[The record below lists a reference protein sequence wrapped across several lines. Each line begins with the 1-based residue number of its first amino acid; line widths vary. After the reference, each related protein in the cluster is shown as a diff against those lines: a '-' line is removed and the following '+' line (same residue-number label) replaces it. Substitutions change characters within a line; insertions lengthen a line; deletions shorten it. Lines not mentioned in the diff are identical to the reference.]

1 MLRSLPVALLAAG
14 LVLLGPRAARADG
27 IGFEYLLAFGAGVL
41 VPVLVFVTV
50 VETWVMARALGA
62 PWREVWRVAR
72 DANLWSG
79 LAGFPVSVAN
89 ASLGA
94 LLPDD
99 LHGYFARL
107 PWVSALGYGTQL
119 AATLVVEGLYWRRA
133 QPVRGRPRARWLRGV
148 LLANLA
154 TYGVLAPLHYW
165 ISRPGVRGIARFERT
180 ASWAAS
186 PATTIYFVRGADRH
200 LVRVRS
206 DGSGLVEL
214 TKEAVADYRIS
225 ADERHAWVKADAGAK
240 AQELALD
247 SDGALSRSALPAQ
260 NGEPPGARYGPTD
273 AQEARLGT
281 VVARAELGLG
291 NRLTVHD
298 GKDELVLLAPSTGFF
313 LRAGAPWAWRPSI
326 LSNGR
331 EVLFAWGSGLYLLDL
346 DERRVG
352 LVVAGGERRTGSS
365 YTVVQDAFRTD
376 RPL

>member
-1 MLRSLPVALLAAG
+1 MSWIEPPVAPLRLST
-14 LVLLGPRAARADG
+14 
-27 IGFEYLLAFGAGVL
+27 ISAFYSYVI
-41 VPVLVFVTV
+41 PVLVFVTV

-165 ISRPGVRGIARFERT
+165 ISRPGVRGI
-180 ASWAAS
+180 SC
-186 PATTIYFVRGADRH
+186 
-200 LVRVRS
+200 
-206 DGSGLVEL
+206 GSG
-214 TKEAVADYRIS
+214 
-225 ADERHAWVKADAGAK
+225 
-240 AQELALD
+240 
-247 SDGALSRSALPAQ
+247 
-260 NGEPPGARYGPTD
+260 PT
-273 AQEARLGT
+273 AA
-281 VVARAELGLG
+281 
-291 NRLTVHD
+291 
-298 GKDELVLLAPSTGFF
+298 
-313 LRAGAPWAWRPSI
+313 
-326 LSNGR
+326 
-331 EVLFAWGSGLYLLDL
+331 
-346 DERRVG
+346 
-352 LVVAGGERRTGSS
+352 GSS
-365 YTVVQDAFRTD
+365 S
-376 RPL
+376 